1 MVAFWWSYVCF
12 SGFFKAP
19 PYTSKE
25 KGFKDLD
32 VLSQNS
38 ICLTSHYKPNSPNP
52 VASCNHFMNFSKTNQ
67 PNKPFVSSG
76 PNPGWLFYI
85 AGYTKHDTGL
95 IISRKKDPVMVTCH
109 VRLSLS
115 SNDLSPHLSRP
126 SALPLVQTT
135 PSICTKS
142 VGMLGT
148 PGRHHRGFFQQ
159 DQLSAGFWEPSSKLK
174 MIFWFSDLSGVI
186 LSFFCRFSF
195 SCTFFCGVMKWLNHC
210 SKPNGVCCLSRP
222 LWATHDLNGDIAMQR
237 LVWPVS
243 LDWSP

>member
-1 MVAFWWSYVCF
+1 MVLCLF

-159 DQLSAGFWEPSSKLK
+159 DQLSAGFWSPLQNWR
-174 MIFWFSDLSGVI
+174 WFSDFLIWVGLSCHSFVGSLFHALFFVGWWNDLTTAPNPTEFVVWVGRFERPMISTVI
-186 LSFFCRFSF
+186 SQCSDWYDLS
-195 SCTFFCGVMKWLNHC
+195 
-210 SKPNGVCCLSRP
+210 P
-222 LWATHDLNGDIAMQR
+222 
-237 LVWPVS
+237 
-243 LDWSP
+243 